1 MRAKESSP
9 AKHLNGKIETAL
21 RVLVGMPDSE
31 STGGPVACEPPFV
44 AELRRAGLS
53 VHEETYV
60 HADKGAR
67 ANLWTRIKRV
77 LRTASRFRRR
87 LKRESFDLV
96 HLNTSFD
103 RMALLRDVVTLLYL
117 RRSPRAKIFLK
128 FHGSDAA
135 LLNTSNPLLR
145 FLGRWLL
152 ARADGIGALSSEEK
166 ENFLRAGVDA
176 RRVFLIKNVVRE
188 ILDQRSEGFAEKL
201 KIDAGTPVLLFI
213 ARFIHAKGLVDV
225 VRACGIVRER
235 GIDFMLL
242 CVGDGEARAEA
253 ESLAA
258 RENLQSCV
266 RFCGYVAEEMA
277 SEFYVNA
284 TMLVFPTYHYEGF
297 PMVIFNSVA
306 AGIPIITTRIR
317 AAADYLRE
325 PDNCLWVAPKNPEL
339 LAEKI
344 VQLLTHPE
352 ERETMRR
359 NNEKLAQQFT
369 AEVVTREYIDIY
381 EQLVKDVRTNQ

>member
-1 MRAKESSP
+1 
-9 AKHLNGKIETAL
+9 
-21 RVLVGMPDSE
+21 MPDSE

-67 ANLWTRIKRV
+67 INLWARMRRV
-77 LRTASRFRRR
+77 LRTAGRFRGR

-103 RMALLRDVVTLLYL
+103 TMALLRDVVTLLYL
-117 RRSPRAKIFLK
+117 RRSPRTKIFLK

-135 LLNTSNPLLR
+135 LLKTSNPVLR
-145 FLGRWLL
+145 FLGGWLL
-152 ARADGIGALSSEEK
+152 SRADGIGALSSEER

-176 RRVFLIKNVVRE
+176 RRVFLVKNVVRE
-188 ILDQRSEGFAEKL
+188 ILDQPGEGFAEQM
-201 KIDAGTPVLLFI
+201 KIDAETPVLLFI
-213 ARFIHAKGLVDV
+213 ARFIYAKGLLDV

-242 CVGDGEARAEA
+242 CVGDGEARGEA
-253 ESLAA
+253 ESLVA
-258 RENLQSCV
+258 RENLQSRV
-266 RFCGYVAEEMA
+266 RFCGYVTEERA
-277 SEFYVNA
+277 SEFYANA

-306 AGIPIITTRIR
+306 AGVPIITTRIR
-317 AAADYLRE
+317 AAADYLCE
-325 PDNCLWVAPKNPEL
+325 PDNCLWVEPQNPQM

-344 VQLLTHPE
+344 VHLLTHPE

-369 AEVVTREYIDIY
+369 AAVVTREYIEIY
-381 EQLVKDVRTNQ
+381 EQLVAGTRANQ

>member
-1 MRAKESSP
+1 
-9 AKHLNGKIETAL
+9 
-21 RVLVGMPDSE
+21 MPDRE

-44 AELRRAGLS
+44 EELRRAGLS

-67 ANLWTRIKRV
+67 INLWTRIRRV

-103 RMALLRDVVTLLYL
+103 TMALLRDVVTLLYL
-117 RRSPRAKIFLK
+117 RRSPRARIFLK

-135 LLNTSNPLLR
+135 LLNTNNPLLR
-145 FLGRWLL
+145 ALGRWLL
-152 ARADGIGALSSEEK
+152 ARADGIGALSSEER
-166 ENFLRAGVDA
+166 ENFLRAGVDV
-176 RRVFLIKNVVRE
+176 RRVFPVKNVVRE
-188 ILDQRSEGFAEKL
+188 ILDQRSEGFAETL
-201 KIDAGTPVLLFI
+201 QIDAGTPVLLFI
-213 ARFIHAKGLVDV
+213 ARFIRAKGLSDV
-225 VRACGIVRER
+225 VRACSIVRER
-235 GIDFMLL
+235 GMDFMLL

-266 RFCGYVAEEMA
+266 RFCGYVTEARA
-277 SEFYVNA
+277 GEFYANA
-284 TMLVFPTYHYEGF
+284 DLLVFPTYHYEGF

-325 PDNCLWVAPKNPEL
+325 PDNCLWVEPQNPSM

-344 VQLLTHPE
+344 IQLLTHPE
-352 ERETMRR
+352 EREAMKR

-381 EQLVKDVRTNQ
+381 RQLVEAKR

>member
-1 MRAKESSP
+1 
-9 AKHLNGKIETAL
+9 
-21 RVLVGMPDSE
+21 MPDRE

-44 AELRRAGLS
+44 AELRRAGVD

-60 HADKGAR
+60 HADRGAR
-67 ANLWTRIKRV
+67 ISLWTRITRV
-77 LRTASRFRRR
+77 LRTAGVFRRR
-87 LKRESFDLV
+87 LQSERFDVV

-103 RMALLRDVVTLLYL
+103 TRALLRDVVTLLYL

-135 LLNTSNPLLR
+135 LLNTGNPLLR
-145 FLGRWLL
+145 YLGGWLL

-166 ENFLRAGVDA
+166 ENFVRAGVDA

-188 ILDQRSEGFAEKL
+188 ALDQKSAGFAERL
-201 KIDAGTPVLLFI
+201 EVDARCPVLLFI
-213 ARFIHAKGLVDV
+213 ARFIPAKGLLDV
-225 VRACGIVRER
+225 VRACRIMRER
-235 GIDFMLL
+235 GIEFVLL

-258 RENLQSCV
+258 QENLQSRV
-266 RFCGYVAEEMA
+266 RFCGYIPEERTG
-277 SEFYVNA
+277 EFYANA

-325 PDNCLWVAPKNPEL
+325 PDHCLWVEPKNPAL

-344 VQLLTHPE
+344 IHLLSHPAA
-352 ERETMRR
+352 RETMRR
-359 NNEKLAQQFT
+359 NNRELAQQFT
-369 AEVVTREYIDIY
+369 AEIVTREYIDIY
-381 EQLVKDVRTNQ
+381 ERLGTHEETIDPLTHRLIDSFNNGPMNQ

>member
-1 MRAKESSP
+1 
-9 AKHLNGKIETAL
+9 
-21 RVLVGMPDSE
+21 
-31 STGGPVACEPPFV
+31 
-44 AELRRAGLS
+44 
-53 VHEETYV
+53 
-60 HADKGAR
+60 
-67 ANLWTRIKRV
+67 
-77 LRTASRFRRR
+77 
-87 LKRESFDLV
+87 
-96 HLNTSFD
+96 
-103 RMALLRDVVTLLYL
+103 MALLRDVVTLLYL
-117 RRSPRAKIFLK
+117 RRSPRVKIFLK

-135 LLNTSNPLLR
+135 LLNTSNHLLR
-145 FLGRWLL
+145 FLGGWLL

-176 RRVFLIKNVVRE
+176 RRVFLVKNVVRE

-201 KIDAGTPVLLFI
+201 KIDAGSPVLLFI
-213 ARFIHAKGLVDV
+213 ARFIHAKGLMDV
-225 VRACGIVRER
+225 VRAGGIVRA
-235 GIDFMLL
+235 GGMDFMLL

-266 RFCGYVAEEMA
+266 RFCGYVTEELA

-325 PDNCLWVAPKNPEL
+325 PDNCLWVEPKNPQM

-344 VQLLTHPE
+344 VYLLTHPE

-369 AEVVTREYIDIY
+369 AEVVTREYLEIY
-381 EQLVKDVRTNQ
+381 EQLVEDARTNQ

>member
-1 MRAKESSP
+1 
-9 AKHLNGKIETAL
+9 
-21 RVLVGMPDSE
+21 MPDSE

-67 ANLWTRIKRV
+67 VSLWTRIRRV

-87 LKRESFDLV
+87 LEKESFDLV

-103 RMALLRDVVTLLYL
+103 TLALLRDVVTLLYL
-117 RRSPRAKIFLK
+117 RRSQRASIFLK

-135 LLNTSNPLLR
+135 LLNTNNPLLR
-145 FLGRWLL
+145 FLGGWLL
-152 ARADGIGALSSEEK
+152 ARAVGFGVLSSEER

-176 RRVFLIKNVVRE
+176 RRLFLVKNVVRE
-188 ILDQRSEGFAEKL
+188 ILDQRSEGFAETL
-201 KIDAGTPVLLFI
+201 EIDAGLPVLLFI
-213 ARFIHAKGLVDV
+213 ARFIRAKGLVDV
-225 VRACGIVRER
+225 VRACSILRAR

-253 ESLAA
+253 ESLVA

-266 RFCGYVAEEMA
+266 RFCGYVTEARA
-277 SEFYVNA
+277 GEFYVNA
-284 TMLVFPTYHYEGF
+284 TILVFPTYHYEGF

-306 AGIPIITTRIR
+306 AGVPIITTRIR

-325 PDNCLWVAPKNPEL
+325 PDNCLWVEPRNPAM

-344 VQLLTHPE
+344 IYLLTHTE
-352 ERETMRR
+352 VRATMKR
-359 NNEKLAQQFT
+359 NNEKLAQAFT
-369 AEVVTREYIDIY
+369 AEVVTREYMGIY
-381 EQLVKDVRTNQ
+381 EQLIADKRQNQ